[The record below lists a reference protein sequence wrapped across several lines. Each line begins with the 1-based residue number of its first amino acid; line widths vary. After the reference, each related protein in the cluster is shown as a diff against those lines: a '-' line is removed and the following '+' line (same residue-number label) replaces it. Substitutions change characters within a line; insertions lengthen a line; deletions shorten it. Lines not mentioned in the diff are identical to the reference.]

1 MAALRLTPS
10 MKTILSSTM
19 YVEPWHRL
27 QEETGLQA
35 GVLRADLTT
44 MISHGLVDVFQE
56 EEGAPTTPFFD
67 ADNMHGFHF
76 QSTHKG
82 VKALA
87 LARAKEPVLGVPSD
101 RKTDSGQSS

>member
-1 MAALRLTPS
+1 

-19 YVEPWHRL
+19 YVEPWDRL
-27 QEETGLQA
+27 QRETGLQT
-35 GVLRADLTT
+35 GVLRADLST
-44 MISHGLVDVFQE
+44 MISHGLVNVFQE

-67 ADNMHGFHF
+67 ADNMQGFHF

-87 LARAKEPVLGVPSD
+87 LATAKEPRRIPPQD
-101 RKTDSGQSS
+101 D

>member
-1 MAALRLTPS
+1 MASLQLTQT

-19 YVEPWHRL
+19 YVEPWDRL
-27 QEETGLQA
+27 QRETGLQT
-35 GVLRADLTT
+35 GVLRADLAT
-44 MISHGLVDVFQE
+44 MISHGLLDVFQE

-67 ADNMHGFHF
+67 ADNMQGFHF

-87 LARAKEPVLGVPSD
+87 LATAKEPRRTPAND
-101 RKTDSGQSS
+101 D